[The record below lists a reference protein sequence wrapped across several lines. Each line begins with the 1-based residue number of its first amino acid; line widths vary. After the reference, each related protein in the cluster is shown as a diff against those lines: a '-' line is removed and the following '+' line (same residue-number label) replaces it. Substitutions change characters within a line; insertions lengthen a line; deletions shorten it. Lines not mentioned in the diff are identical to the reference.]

1 MISRLV
7 ILISLLSVFGLNG
20 ISQNTDYDNRL
31 RELIRQDGQA
41 EVSIPYTN
49 RASVDQLTRNVSI
62 LSVKDNLISIILSP
76 LTCEWFISQK
86 FNYKISERIDPKGL
100 VSALTIDQAM
110 EWNSYPTYT
119 QYDSIM
125 ISFRTNYP
133 DLCQLVT
140 IGTSINGKK
149 ILALKISDNVS
160 VSDEEPAVFY
170 TATIHGDE
178 TGGFILML
186 RLADYLL
193 KNYKSNSRVKNLV
206 DNLEIW
212 INPMSNPDGTYRT
225 GNIIASPTRFNAN
238 GIDLNRNFPDPQTPG
253 TVLQKE
259 TIDMIRFMREHKSI
273 ISANFHAGVEVV
285 NFPWDRW
292 ETRYHADHNWFNQ
305 ISRAYADT
313 VHIYSGPFY
322 MNDFENG
329 VTRGSDWYVIY
340 GGRQDFVTWEL
351 QGREV
356 TIELDA
362 TKLTPV
368 SKLEQLW
375 QNNWRSLLGY
385 AENGLFG
392 IHGVVLDSISNS
404 PVPARIFIKGHDKDS
419 SHVYSDNITGRF
431 VRLLAPGTWNI
442 TFSARGYNDLTLN
455 NITVAS
461 YQKVDL
467 TVYMVPAGRTDN
479 GLYPESPVLYPN
491 PARNLIEAALP
502 ETISGHVNIRIINT
516 SGKLISDYDEDVS
529 PGIPLLIDLTGF
541 SPGVYSIIFQNK
553 FDGTTCRARFIV
565 IK

>member
-7 ILISLLSVFGLNG
+7 ILIILLSVCSLKG
-20 ISQNTDYDNRL
+20 ISQNPDKNNIL

-41 EVSIPYTN
+41 EVTIPYTN

-62 LSVKDNLISIILSP
+62 LSVKDNLINIILSP

-100 VSALTIDQAM
+100 VSALTLDQAM

-125 ISFRTNYP
+125 TSLRANYP
-133 DLCQLVT
+133 DLCQLAT

-160 VSDEEPAVFY
+160 VSEEEPAVFY
-170 TATIHGDE
+170 TSTIHGDE

-193 KNYKSNSRVKNLV
+193 KNYNSNNRVKNLV

-212 INPMSNPDGTYRT
+212 INPLSNPDGTYRT

-238 GIDLNRNFPDPQTPG
+238 GVDLNRNFPDPETPG

-259 TIDMIRFMREHKSI
+259 TIDMIRFLREHKSI
-273 ISANFHAGVEVV
+273 ISANFHAGAEVV

-292 ETRYHADHNWFNQ
+292 ETRYHADHKWFNE
-305 ISRAYADT
+305 ICRAYADT
-313 VHIYSGPFY
+313 VHIYSGPLY
-322 MNDFENG
+322 MKDFENG
-329 VTRGSDWYVIY
+329 VTRGSDWYIIY
-340 GGRQDFVTWEL
+340 GGRQDFVNWEL

-362 TKLTPV
+362 TKLTPA

-385 AENGLFG
+385 AENGLYG
-392 IHGVVLDSISNS
+392 IHGIVLDSISNS

-419 SHVYSDNITGRF
+419 SHVYSDTLTGRF
-431 VRLLAPGTWNI
+431 ERLLAPGSWNL
-442 TFSARGYNDLTLN
+442 TFSAQGYNDLTVN
-455 NITVAS
+455 DITVVS
-461 YQKVDL
+461 RQKADL
-467 TVYMVPAGRTDN
+467 TVYMVPAGKTDN
-479 GLYPESPVLYPN
+479 GLYPEAPVLYPN
-491 PARNLIEAALP
+491 PARNQLEAALP
-502 ETISGHVNIRIINT
+502 ETISGPVNIIIVNI

-529 PGIPLLIDLTGF
+529 PGMPLLIDLTRF
-541 SPGVYSIIFQNK
+541 SPGVYSIIFK
-553 FDGTTCRARFIV
+553 SKDGTTLRARFIV